1 MHSARFELAR
11 VAPAD
16 LESAALDRSATN
28 AIVISIRDH
37 LLYKGQNQ
45 FRTIQPTLLHPKQY
59 SNTK

>member
-28 AIVISIRDH
+28 ALVINIPDQH
-37 LLYKGQNQ
+37 ILKGLTQFQNILIQYKTYVMS
-45 FRTIQPTLLHPKQY
+45 F
-59 SNTK
+59 